1 VNSQPKI
8 DAYERRGSIVH
19 CDDADG
25 EWRGEVTMTQHAL
38 EQVAPQPAILLV
50 VEDDQDIQSALHDLF
65 AAEGYTVLL
74 TASGQAAIDL
84 LEHERVDLMVLDV
97 MLPDMNGYEVCEH
110 VRHSDNAATP
120 IVMLTALTQQRNVTQ
135 GLQVGA
141 DDYIKKPFAPDE
153 LLLRVRRLLQRQDEL
168 RSAEHE
174 ATRLSEMLG
183 LVQRQLDI
191 SQNETTIETTLRRE
205 FLHNVATHMQ
215 ALSGIVEA
223 ATRKVS
229 CSADREIVQQLKS
242 RVRSAALVYEIT
254 EALQED
260 PVEVGH
266 LIRTIASALKS
277 VYRPWRRVV
286 LTVGGDPLTLPLAV
300 ASPLAMIVNELVTN
314 CFKHAF
320 PDNRFGKIEI
330 SYTMQDNHFTLE
342 IADDGV
348 GFEAAQAGLGRG
360 RATVAQLAHSLGGSV
375 NWQSAANGT
384 RSRLSIPLQ

>member
-1 VNSQPKI
+1 
-8 DAYERRGSIVH
+8 
-19 CDDADG
+19 
-25 EWRGEVTMTQHAL
+25 MTQHAL